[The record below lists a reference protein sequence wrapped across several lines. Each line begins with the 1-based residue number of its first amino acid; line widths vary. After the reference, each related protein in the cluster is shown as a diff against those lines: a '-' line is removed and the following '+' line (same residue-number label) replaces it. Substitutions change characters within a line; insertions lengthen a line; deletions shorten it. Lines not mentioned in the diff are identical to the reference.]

1 MNIPNKLTLLRVI
14 MVPVFIWCLYM
25 NFNSAAIIIFV
36 LAAFTDYLDGH
47 LARKH
52 GLVTNFGKLMD
63 PLADKILT
71 ISALICFL
79 ELDVRF
85 LAGWMVILIIAREL
99 IVTGIRLI
107 AMDENKVIAASWWG
121 KSKTVSQMLAIIA
134 IMLDRI
140 APLDIGGFSI
150 TFVLIWIMVVLT
162 VYSGFDYILKNLS
175 LFKLK

>member
-1 MNIPNKLTLLRVI
+1 MNIKYYFLI
-14 MVPVFIWCLYM
+14 
-25 NFNSAAIIIFV
+25 
-36 LAAFTDYLDGH
+36 
-47 LARKH
+47 
-52 GLVTNFGKLMD
+52 
-63 PLADKILT
+63 T
-71 ISALICFL
+71 IQY
-79 ELDVRF
+79 
-85 LAGWMVILIIAREL
+85 WMVILIIAREL